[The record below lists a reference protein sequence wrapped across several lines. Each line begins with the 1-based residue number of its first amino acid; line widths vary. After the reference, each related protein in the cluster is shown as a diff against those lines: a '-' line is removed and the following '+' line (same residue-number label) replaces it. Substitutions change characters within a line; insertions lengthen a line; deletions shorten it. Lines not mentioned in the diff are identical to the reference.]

1 MKLSDPLGKGERL
14 LVQELGIRT
23 VEDLLRRYPRRY
35 AGRGSLTELSELE
48 TGEHVTVMARVVSA
62 ENKPYKDKRTG
73 QQAFRQE
80 VIVTDGHGRLMLT
93 FFKQAW
99 RLNQEFQVGR
109 VGLFAGKVTMFNNTR
124 QLAHPDV
131 APLGDDEDPDAA
143 LAFAGDLIPVYGAT
157 AKLSSW
163 RILKA
168 VRVLL
173 AQLPDDLED
182 PLPDVLR
189 AQRGL
194 MGLRDA
200 LVAVHVPQSQAQV
213 ALALKRLRW
222 DEAFLVQT
230 VLALRRQATSGLPA
244 TPRVDPGDA
253 ILAAFDARLPFRLTA
268 GQVAVSRDL
277 MIDLGKSHPMHRLL
291 QGEVGSGKTIV
302 ALRAMLTVVDAG
314 GQAALL
320 APTEVLAHQHY
331 RSITAM
337 LGELAQ
343 RGRLGGTDIGTR
355 VALVTGSMTA
365 AQRREALLDIGVGD
379 AGIVVGTHA
388 LLEERVQ
395 FFDLGLVV
403 VDEQHRFGVEQR
415 AALTAKSR
423 DDSRPHVLVM
433 TATPIPRTVAM
444 TVFGDLETSTLT
456 ELPAGRTPI
465 VTHVVPATEAPRL
478 MVRTWQRMREE
489 VEAGRQAYVVC
500 PRIDD
505 GDDGNADD
513 DAADLYELPDRRRSA
528 VGVVQMAQALEQGE
542 LAGKRIGVLHG
553 QLPADEKDATMARFA
568 AGDIDVL
575 VATTVIEVGV
585 DVPNAAVMVVM
596 DAERFGVSS
605 LHQIRGRIGRG
616 GHAGLCLLVTDA
628 PPGSPARGR
637 LDAVAA
643 TLDGFE
649 LSRLDLQQRRE
660 GDVLGVHQSGR
671 KSSLQALEVLRDEDL
686 IFTARRYATD
696 LVAADPTLSGQPA
709 LARAVAD
716 LEDAARSDYLDRS

>member
-1 MKLSDPLGKGERL
+1 MKLSDPLGKGERT
-14 LVQELGIRT
+14 LVQELGVRT

-35 AGRGSLTELSELE
+35 AGRGSLTDLSELE
-48 TGEHVTVMARVVSA
+48 IGEHATVMARVLRA

-73 QQAFRQE
+73 QPALRQE
-80 VIVTDGHGRLMLT
+80 VIVTDGHGQLTLT

-99 RLNQEFQVGR
+99 RLEKELKVGR
-109 VGLFAGKVTMFNNTR
+109 VGLFAGKVTMFNGNR
-124 QLAHPDV
+124 QLAHPEV
-131 APLGDDEDPDAA
+131 EPMGDEGDPDAA
-143 LAFAGDLIPVYGAT
+143 LAFAGDLIPVYRAT
-157 AKLSSW
+157 AKLPSW

-168 VRVLL
+168 IRVLL
-173 AQLPDDLED
+173 AQLPPDLQD

-194 MGLRDA
+194 MGLHDA
-200 LVAVHVPQSQAQV
+200 LVAIHVPHSMASVTQA
-213 ALALKRLRW
+213 LERLRW

-230 VLALRRQATSGLPA
+230 VLALRRRVTSGLPA

-253 ILAAFDARLPFRLTA
+253 VLAAFDARLPFRLTD

-277 MIDLGKSHPMHRLL
+277 MIDLGQSHPMHRLL

-337 LGELAQ
+337 LGELAE

-388 LLEERVQ
+388 LLEDRVQ

-403 VDEQHRFGVEQR
+403 VDEQHRFGVQQR
-415 AALTAKSR
+415 AALSAKAR

-465 VTHVVPATEAPRL
+465 VTHVVPASEAPRL
-478 MVRTWQRMREE
+478 MRRTWERMREE
-489 VEAGRQAYVVC
+489 VDAGRQAYVVC
-500 PRIDD
+500 PRIGD
-505 GDDGNADD
+505 GDEDAVDD
-513 DAADLYELPDRRRSA
+513 DAAGGYKLPDRRRPA
-528 VGVVQMAQALEQGE
+528 VAVLQLAQTLVEGP
-542 LAGKRIGVLHG
+542 LAGKRVAVLHG
-553 QLPADEKDATMARFA
+553 RLPGDEKDATMARFA

-585 DVPNAAVMVVM
+585 DVPNATVMVVM
-596 DAERFGVSS
+596 DADRFGVSS
-605 LHQIRGRIGRG
+605 LHQIRGRVGRG
-616 GHAGLCLLVTDA
+616 GHAGLCLLVSDA
-628 PPGSPARGR
+628 PPGSSARDR

-649 LSRLDLQQRRE
+649 LSRLDLAQRRE

-671 KSSLQALEVLRDEDL
+671 TSSLQALEVLRDEDL
-686 IFTARRYATD
+686 IVTARHYATD
-696 LVAADPTLSGQPA
+696 LVAADPTLSGLPA

-716 LEDAARSDYLDRS
+716 LEDAERSDYLDRS